1 MLLMDESCFMILF
14 LNGGVFF
21 FFFDI
26 LTAFMVMSFVFFSLF
41 NLLLRSSPHPPL
53 SLAVIMVS
61 LHAFIWVG
69 LPNQSTS
76 EYQAALKTLLLLP
89 ESGSVII
96 LSI

>member
-14 LNGGVFF
+14 LNGGGFF

-26 LTAFMVMSFVFFSLF
+26 LTAFMVMSFIFFSLF

-61 LHAFIWVG
+61 LYAFIWVG